1 MEVKTKINSGKK
13 SNIISKKIYQNPFKK
28 DIIYKSNKIKTQKF
42 KNIIKDNLLMYSNT
56 IKKLSQISTEKNIL
70 NQSLNKNMSINYYNS
85 NNNIL
90 NSNKNNFSNKKD
102 IKVGNIDFKKISAAY
117 KPLTETKIYGN
128 NTQEAK
134 SILEKIQRKNI
145 FGINSNKNFRNKN
158 YKSIKNNNKENTFN
172 LLNPQIL
179 RSFNKPKLQSDLS
192 TTFKKLNLNINY
204 SSKVTKSKRYLQVEI
219 SPNDKNKI
227 RNFKNILIKTEN
239 IYKSDANILIKRA
252 TSKNKSKYN
261 KKLDN
266 SIHKKIQKTIYHYN
280 KLNKKSKQKILQPGK
295 KNTEDLIKGL
305 NYTIIANNKSANT
318 KPTNIS
324 SFIISEKKIEKNDGI
339 NNYNKIEEK
348 DHLKS
353 TYFKE
358 HMKFIDLS
366 KDQKQILLMDNFN
379 KTKESDSKF
388 LNYELGQTNGLSFT
402 DSIFYSLENPH
413 KNENNQN
420 KIIECEHSVEYM
432 EKYANE
438 FLNSNKYLQDFIK
451 NKTKKDS
458 YYDITDNNLSSL
470 DELKNGEDIQ
480 RIINLKIN
488 LKK

>member
-13 SNIISKKIYQNPFKK
+13 SHIISKKIYQNPFKK
-28 DIIYKSNKIKTQKF
+28 DIIYKSNKIKTKKF
-42 KNIIKDNLLMYSNT
+42 KNTIKDNLLMYSNT

-70 NQSLNKNMSINYYNS
+70 NKSLKKNMSINYNNS

-90 NSNKNNFSNKKD
+90 NLSKNNFSNKKD
-102 IKVGNIDFKKISAAY
+102 RKVGNIDFKKISAVY
-117 KPLTETKIYGN
+117 KQLTETKNYGD

-145 FGINSNKNFRNKN
+145 FGINSNKIFRNKN
-158 YKSIKNNNKENTFN
+158 YKSIKNNNTENTLN

-179 RSFNKPKLQSDLS
+179 RSFNRPKIQSDLS
-192 TTFKKLNLNINY
+192 TTFKKINLNTNY
-204 SSKVTKSKRYLQVEI
+204 SSKVTKSKRYLKAKI
-219 SPNDKNKI
+219 SPNDKNNI
-227 RNFKNILIKTEN
+227 RNFKNILIKTDK
-239 IYKSDANILIKRA
+239 IYKSDANILTNRP
-252 TSKNKSKYN
+252 TSKNKSKYS

-280 KLNKKSKQKILQPGK
+280 KINKKSKQKILQPEK
-295 KNTEDLIKGL
+295 KNAEELIKGL

-339 NNYNKIEEK
+339 NNYNKMEEK

-358 HMKFIDLS
+358 HMKFIDL
-366 KDQKQILLMDNFN
+366 KKNNQIQILLMDNYN

-402 DSIFYSLENPH
+402 DSIFYSLENSN
-413 KNENNQN
+413 KNENNKN

-438 FLNSNKYLQDFIK
+438 FLNSNKYLQHFLK

-470 DELKNGEDIQ
+470 D
-480 RIINLKIN
+480 
-488 LKK
+488 